1 MTKDVM
7 VTIAGFHMA
16 EEDEDTIEMVHIGEY
31 YERNGTHYILYEERM
46 EGMTEP
52 RSEGIKVGGHRMELL
67 KRGPVSGDLVYD

>member
-31 YERNGTHYILYEERM
+31 YERNGTHYILYSSTICQSM
-46 EGMTEP
+46 
-52 RSEGIKVGGHRMELL
+52 
-67 KRGPVSGDLVYD
+67 SGFFR